1 MTYKYKTK
9 PFDHQHEEFT
19 RHGQDF
25 ARGLFWEQGCGK
37 TKPVIDSTAY
47 LYGEKEI
54 DGLMVIAPNGV
65 HRNWVSDEIVAH
77 MPDHVAERMQSHI
90 WYSTGTKKHM
100 RSFEYALKHRGLAC
114 LVMAYNAVWT
124 NRGRD
129 AWKAFLKQ
137 RRCMYVLDESQRV
150 KNPNAKWSKRIL
162 GSATVGAPYRRV
174 LSGTPVTNSPFDIY
188 NQLRFLKPD
197 VWHPYGIRDFSAF
210 KQFFGIWEQRHL
222 RGSEERTFPHCVA
235 YKNLEILNQ
244 LTHELGSRVTKDEVL
259 DLPPKVFSKRYYDL
273 TPAQTR
279 AYKELKDDFVCEL
292 ESGDITAM
300 LAIVRLLRFQQ
311 ICCGYLPTS
320 DDDRTL
326 RDLPGGNPRL
336 DLLVDTVSDLSH
348 QAIIW
353 ARFSRDI
360 DLISQHKDLKNKCVV
375 VDGRV
380 TGPRRGE
387 ALDAFKRGDK
397 QFLIASPAAIGTGVT
412 LVAARTVIYY
422 SNYFDLELRLQS
434 EDRAHRIGQEHPV
447 NYIDLCCAGTVDM
460 QIIESLR
467 KKVDIASSITGDT
480 LKEWI

>member
-9 PFDHQHEEFT
+9 PYDHQHEEFT
-19 RHGQDF
+19 QHGKDPF
-25 ARGLFWEQGCGK
+25 RGLFWEQGVGK

-54 DGLMVIAPNGV
+54 DGLCVIAPNGV

-77 MPDHVAERMQSHI
+77 MPDHIAERMQSHI
-90 WYSTGTKKHM
+90 WYSTDTKKHA
-100 RSFEYALKHRGLAC
+100 RSFGYALNHDGLAC
-114 LVMAYNAVWT
+114 LVMSYNAIWT

-129 AWKAFLKQ
+129 AWKAFLKK

-150 KNPNAKWSKRIL
+150 KNPSAKWSKRLL
-162 GSATVGAPYRRV
+162 GSATVGAPYRRT

-188 NQLRFLKPD
+188 NQLRFLVPNI
-197 VWHPYGIRDFSAF
+197 WHQFGIREFSAF
-210 KQFFGIWEQRHL
+210 KQYFGIWEQRYI
-222 RGSEERTFPHCVA
+222 SEEKSFPHCVA
-235 YKNLEILNQ
+235 YKNLNTLHQIL
-244 LTHELGSRVTKDEVL
+244 HEVGTRLTKDEVL
-259 DLPPKVFSKRYYDL
+259 DLPPKQFSKRYYDL
-273 TPAQTR
+273 TSTQKR
-279 AYKELKDDFVCEL
+279 AYQQLRDDFVIEL
-292 ESGDITAM
+292 ENGEITAM

-311 ICCGYLPTS
+311 ICCGYLPT
-320 DDDRTL
+320 DDDNPTL

-336 DLLVDTVSDLSH
+336 ALLVDTIDELPH
-348 QAIIW
+348 KAIIW
-353 ARFSRDI
+353 ARFTRDI
-360 DLISQHKDLKNKCVV
+360 DLITQHPKLKNRCVF

-387 ALDAFKRGDK
+387 ALDAFQKGNDV
-397 QFLIASPAAIGTGVT
+397 QFLVASAAAIGTGVT
-412 LVAARTVIYY
+412 LTAARTVVYY

-447 NYIDLCCAGTVDM
+447 NYIDLCCPKTVDV

-467 KKVDIASSITGDT
+467 KKVGVASVITGDV